1 MRVEAKTFDITD
13 VSFGELVFIAR
24 AFFEEAK
31 KSREDGYNATA
42 RLEFKRAKML
52 FEAYGE
58 DYFAGRCQEEIDE
71 ITEENE

>member
-13 VSFGELVFIAR
+13 ISSGELYFIAR
-24 AFFEEAK
+24 SFYDEAK
-31 KSREDGYNATA
+31 KDRDGGYKSLA
-42 RLEFKRAKML
+42 LQEFERAKML

-71 ITEENE
+71 INEENE